1 MMDSSIL
8 QSYQCPVCTGGKT
21 KHLYNIQGFNI
32 VRCCL
37 CTMVYVNPRLR
48 NEEVYDIYRK
58 DYFTN
63 KEHGYEN
70 YDLTDHLRDKTFQRW
85 YCDIEPNLLL
95 NTGIAL
101 DVGCASGSF
110 LRLLS
115 QKGWDVKGIELD
127 QDMFDNVKRQG
138 FDVSNTPLEHYN
150 SSTKFQLITLFDVI
164 EHLPYLNKDLE
175 KLSGL
180 LDSNG
185 SIVLVTPN
193 IKSMQRSLF
202 GNKWFQ
208 FKPGEHIYYFS
219 PKTLEQ
225 VFKPYNL
232 KIKYVSSCGQ
242 YADFSFLHNRLNKY
256 GFTMIASLMKRCMG
270 ISGWKDKV
278 WYAGTGSMLVIL
290 QKTP

>member
-1 MMDSSIL
+1 
-8 QSYQCPVCTGGKT
+8 
-21 KHLYNIQGFNI
+21 
-32 VRCCL
+32 
-37 CTMVYVNPRLR
+37 MVYVNPRLR
-48 NEEVYDIYRK
+48 NEKVYDIYRK

-70 YDLTDHLRDKTFQRW
+70 YELTDHLRDKTFRRW
-85 YCDIEPNLLL
+85 YRDIEPNLLVK
-95 NTGIAL
+95 TGTAL
-101 DVGCASGSF
+101 DVGCASGNF

-127 QDMFDNVKRQG
+127 QDMFENVKQQG
-138 FDVSNTPLEHYN
+138 FDVSNTPLEHYEPA
-150 SSTKFQLITLFDVI
+150 SLSARPALPAGRPASFQLITLFDVI

-180 LDSNG
+180 LDSKG

-193 IKSMQRSLF
+193 IKSMQHRLL

-208 FKPGEHIYYFS
+208 FKPMEHIYYFS

-225 VFKPYNL
+225 VVKPYNL
-232 KIKYVSSCGQ
+232 KVKHVSSCGQ

-256 GFTMIASLMKRCMG
+256 GYTMIASLMKKCMG

-278 WYAGTGSMLVIL
+278 WYAGTGSMLVVL

>member
-1 MMDSSIL
+1 MDSSLL
-8 QSYQCPVCTGGKT
+8 QSYPCPVCTGGNT
-21 KHLYNIQGFNI
+21 KHLYKIQGFNI
-32 VRCCL
+32 VRCRS

-58 DYFTN
+58 NYFTSG
-63 KEHGYEN
+63 ECGYEN
-70 YDLTDHLRDKTFQRW
+70 YELTDHLRNKTFQRW
-85 YCDIEPNLLL
+85 YHDIEPNLLL
-95 NTGIAL
+95 KTGIAL
-101 DVGCASGSF
+101 DVGCASGNF

-127 QDMFDNVKRQG
+127 QDMFENVKQQDH
-138 FDVSNTPLEHYN
+138 DVSNTPLEYYE

-164 EHLPYLNKDLE
+164 EHLPYLNKDLK

-180 LDSNG
+180 LDNKG

-193 IKSMQRSLF
+193 INSMQHRLF
-202 GNKWFQ
+202 GKNWFQ
-208 FKPGEHIYYFS
+208 FKPKEHIYYFS
-219 PKTLEQ
+219 SKTLEQ
-225 VFKPYNL
+225 VVKPYGL

-242 YADFSFLHNRLNKY
+242 YADFSFLHNRLNRY
-256 GFTMIASLMKRCMG
+256 GYTQMASLMKRCMG

-290 QKTP
+290 QKLL

>member
-1 MMDSSIL
+1 MDSSIL

-95 NTGIAL
+95 NTGNAL

-127 QDMFDNVKRQG
+127 QDMFENVKRQG

-175 KLSGL
+175 KLSRL
-180 LDSNG
+180 LDSKG

-193 IKSMQRSLF
+193 IKSLQRSLF
-202 GNKWFQ
+202 GIKWFQ
-208 FKPGEHIYYFS
+208 FKPREHIYYFS

-256 GFTMIASLMKRCMG
+256 GFTKIASLMKRCMG
-270 ISGWKDKV
+270 ISGWKDKA

-290 QKTP
+290 QKTS

>member
-1 MMDSSIL
+1 
-8 QSYQCPVCTGGKT
+8 
-21 KHLYNIQGFNI
+21 
-32 VRCCL
+32 
-37 CTMVYVNPRLR
+37 MVYVNPRLR

-63 KEHGYEN
+63 KECGYED
-70 YDLTDHLRDKTFQRW
+70 YELTDHLRDKTFHRW
-85 YCDIEPNLLL
+85 YNDIEPSLLVK
-95 NTGIAL
+95 TGTAL
-101 DVGCASGSF
+101 DVGCASGNF

-127 QDMFDNVKRQG
+127 QDMFENVKRQG
-138 FDVSNTPLEHYN
+138 FDVSNIPLEHYEP
-150 SSTKFQLITLFDVI
+150 STNLPAGQAGFQLITLFDVI
-164 EHLPYLNKDLE
+164 EHLPYLNNDLE

-180 LDSNG
+180 LDSKG

-193 IKSMQRSLF
+193 IKSMQHRLF
-202 GNKWFQ
+202 GKNWFQ
-208 FKPGEHIYYFS
+208 FKPREHIYYFS

-225 VFKPYNL
+225 VVKPYDL

-256 GFTMIASLMKRCMG
+256 GFTMIASLMKKCMG
-270 ISGWKDKV
+270 VSGLPAGQAGWKDKV

-290 QKTP
+290 QKTS